1 MENKGT
7 DEVEKLKT
15 KFLSAWHN
23 VKYSKCIVMVIP
35 DPDLGS
41 CYPLHVAVSILLI

>member
-35 DPDLGS
+35 YSPLGS
-41 CYPLHVAVSILLI
+41 CNPLHVVVSILLI